1 MKIKNMV
8 LLFALLSILFAQQIN
23 ITFYYGVGCPHCAR
37 TEAVFEELK
46 KNYTLNI
53 VEKEVYQDYTNR
65 NEMFALYER
74 FNVNPYSG
82 GVPTTL
88 VDDKM
93 LVIGEMPKKYWEY
106 VFQQCEAGNCL
117 EGAYSANDFS
127 DIASKPS
134 SELTWSVLIG
144 AALVDSINPCT
155 LAVMTM
161 LLAVIL
167 LSKGRKETLL
177 AGIAFTATVFVM
189 YLLFGLGILKAITT
203 TGLTEIFFIIVT
215 ILALVLA
222 VMEINAYFN
231 YKPGFFAVEM
241 PMFLR
246 PYAKK
251 AIEKAISLPGVIAA
265 AVFCSVFLLPCSS
278 GPYLM
283 VLGLL
288 AKEISTLHLMYLIV
302 YNLFFVLPM
311 VMITALVVAG
321 YATVQKISET
331 KEKYIRK
338 IHLISGVLLLGI
350 FFLMLAHLLGYI

>member
-1 MKIKNMV
+1 MRIKQV
-8 LLFALLSILFAQQIN
+8 LLLFALFAIFFAQQIN

-37 TEAVFEELK
+37 TESVFEELK

-53 VEKEVYQDYTNR
+53 VEKEVYQDYANR

-74 FNVNPYSG
+74 FNVNPYAG
-82 GVPTTL
+82 GVPTVL
-88 VDDKM
+88 VNNKM
-93 LVIGEMPKKYWEY
+93 LIIGEMPKEYWEY
-106 VFQQCEAGNCL
+106 VFQQCIAGNCL
-117 EGAYSANDFS
+117 EGVYSANDFS
-127 DIASKPS
+127 KIVSKPP
-134 SELTWSVLIG
+134 SELTWGVLIG

-155 LAVMTM
+155 LAVMAM
-161 LLAVIL
+161 LLAVIIV
-167 LSKGRKETLL
+167 SEGRKKALL

-203 TGLTEIFFIIVT
+203 TGLTEIFFTVVT
-215 ILALVLA
+215 VGALVLA
-222 VMEINAYFN
+222 IMEINAYFN

-246 PYAKK
+246 PYAKEAISK
-251 AIEKAISLPGVIAA
+251 ATSLPGVVAA
-265 AVFCSVFLLPCSS
+265 AIFCSIFLLPCSS

-288 AKEISTLHLMYLIV
+288 AKEVSTLHLMYLVV
-302 YNLFFVLPM
+302 YNLFFILPM
-311 VMITALVVAG
+311 IMITALVVAG

-331 KEKYIRK
+331 REKYIRT
-338 IHLISGVLLLGI
+338 IHLISGILLLGL

>member
-1 MKIKNMV
+1 MRKKD
-8 LLFALLSILFAQQIN
+8 LFFLFALLSVLFAQQIN

-53 VEKEVYQDYTNR
+53 VEKEVYQNYENR

-74 FNVNPYSG
+74 FRFNPYSG

-88 VDDKM
+88 VNNKM
-93 LVIGEMPKKYWEY
+93 LVIGEMPKEYWEY
-106 VFQQCEAGNCL
+106 VFEQCLAGNCL
-117 EGAYSANDFS
+117 EGVYSANDFS
-127 DIASKPS
+127 NIVSKPS
-134 SELTWSVLIG
+134 AGLTWSVLIA

-155 LAVMTM
+155 LAVMAM

-177 AGIAFTATVFVM
+177 AGIVFTGTVFVM
-189 YLLFGLGILKAITT
+189 YLLFGLGILRVVTT
-203 TGLTEIFFIIVT
+203 SGLTEIFFTVVT
-215 ILALVLA
+215 VLALVLA
-222 VMEINAYFN
+222 IMEINAYFN

-251 AIEKAISLPGVIAA
+251 AIEKATSLPGVIVA
-265 AVFCSVFLLPCSS
+265 AVLCSLFLLPCSS

-288 AKEISTLHLMYLIV
+288 AKEASALHIMYLVV

-311 VMITALVVAG
+311 VMITALIVTG

-331 KEKYIRK
+331 KEKYIK
-338 IHLISGVLLLGI
+338 TIHLISGILLLGV
-350 FFLMLAHLLGYI
+350 FFLMVAHLLGYI